1 MIWADVGGQ
10 GGGAV
15 PVEER
20 VGDDVGDHGL
30 GRILSFL
37 EAQVDVFLFGDGET
51 GVDVVVEVGE

>member
-1 MIWADVGGQ
+1 MGGQ

-20 VGDDVGDHGL
+20 VSDDVGDHGL

-51 GVDVVVEVGE
+51 GVDVVVKVGE